1 MDLRPSRTS
10 RRRSPVGFVA
20 AVTLALSAALLPA
33 CSPPTPGSS
42 GTGGKDTL
50 TLATNTG
57 GLNLNPMLGVSRTDQ
72 WITSLMY
79 PSLLELKTDGSF
91 VPSLATKWGYENP
104 LKAYVEIRGDMKWSD
119 GKPLTADD
127 VAFTFNAT
135 KKHKIV
141 SGLAYAYAR
150 NTESAK
156 AVSKTRV
163 EFTLARPDRVV
174 LEVGI
179 GFWMKIVPKHVFSK
193 VGDLNKF
200 TNSKDWV
207 SAGPYNLTKV
217 VPGYSYTLERVTP
230 FPLAPNDTPIMK
242 TINYRVY
249 PDVNSEIL
257 ALRNGE
263 VDAIANPLP
272 PVQSNILRKTEG
284 LKIVKVPGIGFT
296 DVTFNMKRKPFNSVL
311 VRKAFAHAIDNED
324 IRKTVFQGQARS
336 THSGPI
342 PASLEKYFDPSLKEH
357 EYDPEL
363 SRRLM
368 RKAGFEADRDGM
380 FPGTYEL
387 IYSLQDIGSVQ
398 MVDLIKESAAKA
410 GLRIKPRGME
420 RNTWLAK
427 RVAGDFDIYTGNF
440 GINFGPGSL
449 ANLLLPGGPN
459 NFSFVNDP
467 SLTAQVQKA
476 LTTSGETQVQTV
488 HAISKRVHDEVI
500 DNVILTQDFYYA
512 YSSALSGFIVR
523 PSDVLSIVTARSI
536 ANVKR
541 TTD

>member
-1 MDLRPSRTS
+1 MHLRRTCTS
-10 RRRSPVGFVA
+10 RRRAPFGFVT

-104 LKAYVEIRGDMKWSD
+104 LKAYVEIRDDMRWSD
-119 GKPLTADD
+119 GTPLTADD

-200 TNSKDWV
+200 TNNKDWV

-230 FPLAPNDTPIMK
+230 FPLAPSDTPIMK

-342 PASLEKYFDPSLKEH
+342 PASLEKYFDPSLKEY

-368 RKAGFEADRDGM
+368 RKAGFKADEDGM

-500 DNVILTQDFYYA
+500 DDVIMTQDFYYA

>member
-1 MDLRPSRTS
+1 MHLRCTRSGRVRT
-10 RRRSPVGFVA
+10 PLWVVA
-20 AVTLALSAALLPA
+20 FMVVVVLIGA

-42 GTGGKDTL
+42 GTGGPDTL
-50 TLATNTG
+50 TLATTTG

-72 WITSLMY
+72 WVTSLMY
-79 PSLLELKTDGSF
+79 PSLLELRTDGRF
-91 VPSLATKWGYENP
+91 VPSLGVKWGYTSP
-104 LKAYVEIRGDMKWSD
+104 LKAYFEIRDDMKWSD
-119 GKPLTADD
+119 GKPVTAED

-135 KKHKIV
+135 KKWKIA
-141 SGLAYAYAR
+141 SGLTYAYAR
-150 NTESAK
+150 NTKSAE

-163 EFTLARPDRVV
+163 EFTLTKPDRVV

-179 GFWMKIVPKHVFSK
+179 GFWMKVVPKHVFSK

-200 TNSKDWV
+200 TNSKNWV

-230 FPLAPNDTPIMK
+230 YPFAPNDTPIMK

-272 PVQSNILRKTEG
+272 PVQSNVLRKTEG
-284 LKIVKVPGIGFT
+284 LKILKAPGIGFT
-296 DVTFNMKRKPFNSVL
+296 DVTFNMKREPFDSQL

-342 PASLEKYFDPSLKEH
+342 PASLEKYFDPSLKEY
-357 EYDPEL
+357 EYDPKL
-363 SRRLM
+363 SRQLM
-368 RKAGFEADRDGM
+368 RKAGFEPDENGM
-380 FPGTYEL
+380 FPGTYQL
-387 IYSLQDIGSVQ
+387 IYSLQDVSSIQ

-410 GLRIKPRGME
+410 GLRIKPQGME

-427 RVAGDFDIYTGNF
+427 RVSGDFDIYTGNF

-467 SLTAQVQKA
+467 SLTATVQKA
-476 LTTSGETQVQTV
+476 LTTTGSTQVQTV
-488 HAISKRVHDEVI
+488 HAISKRVHDEMI
-500 DNVILTQDFYYA
+500 DDVVLTQDFYYA
-512 YSSALSGFIVR
+512 HSESVSGFVIR
-523 PSDVLSIVTARSI
+523 PSDVLSIVTPRSI

-541 TTD
+541 TAG

>member
-104 LKAYVEIRGDMKWSD
+104 LKAYVEIRDDMKWSD

-296 DVTFNMKRKPFNSVL
+296 DVTFNMKRKPFDSVL

-368 RKAGFEADRDGM
+368 RKAGFKADKDGM

-500 DNVILTQDFYYA
+500 DNVIMTQDFYYA